1 MDRGAWQAI
10 VQGVARVGHDLATKP
25 PPNHHQQPV
34 WKNISWLFFFCISLI
49 ISDIR
54 CLFMYLLF
62 TYKLSLGK
70 CLFKSWRALFITV
83 RWRLS
88 LDQVCTFR
96 VQRQHSLWP
105 TGIPG
110 LGKQSSHITI
120 DPRAKINEDSRC
132 DAELNNSPVCWH
144 SGSFLKLREMYSG
157 LILQYVLY
165 HLFFA
170 LSFFDIKCSLCCQLR
185 ELLFISE
192 QWKWLPGGGELP
204 LFLKAAHCTPRHV
217 DLKARS
223 APVAWCYYMM
233 FEKRQNCGGS
243 K

>member
-1 MDRGAWQAI
+1 M
-10 VQGVARVGHDLATKP
+10 VVL
-25 PPNHHQQPV
+25 
-34 WKNISWLFFFCISLI
+34 FCISLI
-49 ISDIR
+49 ISEIQ
-54 CLFMYLLF
+54 CLFTYLLF

-132 DAELNNSPVCWH
+132 DTELNNSPVCWH
-144 SGSFLKLREMYSG
+144 SSSFHKLRQRNVFWSN
-157 LILQYVLY
+157 LTVSFIPSILCTVILWYQMLPLLSATEVTI
-165 HLFFA
+165 HLLNNGNDSQEVGNY
-170 LSFFDIKCSLCCQLR
+170 LSFSKQLTAHPGMLIWR
-185 ELLFISE
+185 QDLL
-192 QWKWLPGGGELP
+192 Q
-204 LFLKAAHCTPRHV
+204 
-217 DLKARS
+217 
-223 APVAWCYYMM
+223 
-233 FEKRQNCGGS
+233 
-243 K
+243 

>member
-1 MDRGAWQAI
+1 
-10 VQGVARVGHDLATKP
+10 
-25 PPNHHQQPV
+25 
-34 WKNISWLFFFCISLI
+34 
-49 ISDIR
+49 
-54 CLFMYLLF
+54 MYLLF

-170 LSFFDIKCSLCCQLR
+170 LSFFDIKCSLCCQPR
-185 ELLFISE
+185 KLLFILWTME
-192 QWKWLPGGGELP
+192 M
-204 LFLKAAHCTPRHV
+204 TPRRLGITCLSQSSSLHTQACWSEGKICSSSLV
-217 DLKARS
+217 LLYDVRKKTKL
-223 APVAWCYYMM
+223 W
-233 FEKRQNCGGS
+233 RQ
-243 K
+243 